1 MSKSFVRHDST
12 KVPICGR
19 GLCLLC
25 YVVSDTFLG
34 KITMLKYVRKIW
46 KKLVR
51 AEILTNADRCG
62 NLQRADFVNTFF
74 STKKM
79 EIVSNFHFLTRTS
92 NFRKSLQLLSF
103 FQIFPYLPN
112 FHIPNIPIFHVS
124 KFLQFWNKRPLLIF
138 LKSPFDFHIYYI
150 PFIAISF

>member
-12 KVPICGR
+12 KVPVYGR

-34 KITMLKYVRKIW
+34 KITMSKYVRKIW

-62 NLQRADFVNTFF
+62 IPQRADFVNTFF

-79 EIVSNFHFLTRTS
+79 EIVSNFHFLTWTS

-124 KFLQFWNKRPLLIF
+124 KFLQFWNKRPLLLF
-138 LKSPFDFHIYYI
+138 R
-150 PFIAISF
+150 